1 MNEVNEKIINHI
13 YRGRTITLQERDIL
27 LPSGTVSRRF
37 PVVTHEDGAIVVP
50 VVEKE
55 TGVSIMLIRQW
66 RPAMSLMTLEV
77 PGGGLLEEETPEQAA
92 EREVREEAGL
102 IVERLQK
109 LGEVLPAPGWDIE
122 KQFHFIAFCKSEIY
136 EQPQDDV
143 DHIERV
149 LAPVDKVID
158 MLKRREIT
166 DLKTR
171 AILLDALLY
180 IGRLEPTQI

>member
-1 MNEVNEKIINHI
+1 MDEIVVTHI
-13 YRGRTITLQERDIL
+13 YKGKSIKLEEKDIL
-27 LPSGTVSRRF
+27 LPSGTISRRF

-50 VVEKE
+50 IVEKD
-55 TGVSIMLIRQW
+55 TGLNIMLIRQW
-66 RPAMSLMTLEV
+66 RPAMGLMTLEV
-77 PGGGLLEEETPEQAA
+77 PGGGLLEGETPEQAA

-102 IVERLQK
+102 LVERLQK
-109 LGEVLPAPGWDIE
+109 LGEVFPAPGWDIE
-122 KQFHFIAFCKSEIY
+122 KQVHFIAFCTSEIY

-149 LAPVDKVID
+149 LAPINNVID
-158 MLKRREIT
+158 MLKKREIT

-180 IGRLEPTQI
+180 IGGLESTQI